1 MNGQFGGIP
10 GDRVRRG
17 DERVV
22 ARGMRRVEREG
33 GGAGIYKKTHHVLH
47 REVRCGGP
55 EAEVS
60 AHLEYPLDERGAVF
74 HVPRGVG
81 VEPPSLLGPLA
92 LPEGLEHLAPDV
104 ARRRRGW
111 ARVAESLAEFSQ
123 GASPERRAQRLSNLR
138 GELGGLRLVE
148 LALPRAEAG
157 GIGQGFVVADEEIVV
172 GERVRLEPVR
182 RVHGFRPDISSRRE
196 PAVHRGRGADRGTG
210 GERLVLGLDRAKP
223 EIDCAEHVGHG
234 VIRRPSGVNHGR
246 MRRRVLG
253 ARVYGEGCVPTFLG
267 EVRETEKVL
276 FSRTGGAGR
285 ESRIRRG
292 YARCSVR
299 AMSRTRRSSLGDGS
313 QTTEPKVTRVETHRV
328 RRMAGLMRSI
338 AKTKFTR
345 SRPEK
350 SRAETGRCCMKSVT
364 TLFVCR
370 VRLKSQG
377 LRGMSD
383 WSTVREKI
391 WMEMS
396 QSS

>member
-1 MNGQFGGIP
+1 MDGQFSGFP
-10 GDRVRRG
+10 GDRGRRG

-22 ARGMRRVEREG
+22 ALDMRRVEREG
-33 GGAGIYKKTHHVLH
+33 GRAGICKKTHHVLH
-47 REVRCGGP
+47 REVRGGGP

-60 AHLEYPLDERGAVF
+60 AHLEYPLDERGAVL

-157 GIGQGFVVADEEIVV
+157 GIGQGCVVADEEIVV

-182 RVHGFRPDISSRRE
+182 RVHGFRPDISLRRE
-196 PAVHRGRGADRGTG
+196 PAVHRGRGADRGADRGTG
-210 GERLVLGLDRAKP
+210 GERLVLGPDRAKP
-223 EIDCAEHVGHG
+223 EIDRAEHVGHG

-267 EVRETEKVL
+267 SARNGESVVFPDWRG
-276 FSRTGGAGR
+276 RAGVADT
-285 ESRIRRG
+285 SRIR
-292 YARCSVR
+292 AVFR
-299 AMSRTRRSSLGDGS
+299 ACDVADASIESRRWL
-313 QTTEPKVTRVETHRV
+313 PNH
-328 RRMAGLMRSI
+328 
-338 AKTKFTR
+338 
-345 SRPEK
+345 
-350 SRAETGRCCMKSVT
+350 
-364 TLFVCR
+364 
-370 VRLKSQG
+370 
-377 LRGMSD
+377 
-383 WSTVREKI
+383 
-391 WMEMS
+391 
-396 QSS
+396 